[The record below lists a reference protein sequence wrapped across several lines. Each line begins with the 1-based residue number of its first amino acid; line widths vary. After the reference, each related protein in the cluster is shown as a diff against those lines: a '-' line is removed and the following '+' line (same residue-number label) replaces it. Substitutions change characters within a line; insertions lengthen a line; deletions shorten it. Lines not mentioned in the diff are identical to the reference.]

1 MIVGLRAGDPRRVG
15 PYQLL
20 GRLGCGGMGSVFLG
34 RPGAGSLAAVKVIR
48 ADLAGDPGFRARFDQ
63 EVAAAGRV
71 SGQFTAALADADTA
85 GPVPWLATSYV
96 PGPSLS
102 ELVRTHGALPLSSV
116 LVLGAGLA
124 GALAE
129 IHAADLVHRDLK
141 PSNVLVAADGPRVID
156 FGISRAAGATSLTL
170 AGMVMGSPG
179 FMSPEQAQ
187 GGPVGPASD
196 VFSLGTLLAFAA
208 TGHGP
213 FGAGSMAALLY
224 RVVYGQPSTDGLP
237 GWLRPLVERCL
248 AKDPG
253 ERPSPAELQAE
264 LGAARPAGDWLPA
277 PLAGT
282 LARFAAP
289 EAALAEAARAEAA
302 RAEAAQADAARA
314 RAAAARPGWDALAG
328 QPAPAADS
336 PAWLPRTGSQL
347 RPRLADRVPGRPRP
361 GRPRAGRPRAGRP
374 RAGRPRASGPRPA
387 GRAPADR
394 APAGQHA
401 AVGDGRPAAGPVLS
415 PAAIRL
421 SGMGGEVPETGME
434 LPVVGGEL
442 PVPGHQPAGHR

>member
-1 MIVGLRAGDPRRVG
+1 MAGSGGLGMIVGLRAGDPRQVG

-20 GRLGCGGMGSVFLG
+20 GRLGSGGMGSVFLG
-34 RPGAGSLAAVKVIR
+34 RPDTGSLAAVKVIR

-71 SGQFTAALADADTA
+71 SGQFTAALADADTT

-96 PGPSLS
+96 PGPSLA
-102 ELVRTHGALPLSSV
+102 ELVRMHGALPLSSV

-124 GALAE
+124 AALDA

-156 FGISRAAGATSLTL
+156 FGISRAAGAASLTL

-179 FMSPEQAQ
+179 FMSPEQAA

-208 TGHGP
+208 TGQGP

-237 GWLRPLVERCL
+237 GRLRPLVERCL

-253 ERPSPAELQAE
+253 ERPSPAELRAE
-264 LGAARPAGDWLPA
+264 LGAASPAADSLPA
-277 PLAGT
+277 PVAQT
-282 LARFAAP
+282 LSRFATP
-289 EAALAEAARAEAA
+289 EAALA
-302 RAEAAQADAARA
+302 
-314 RAAAARPGWDALAG
+314 G
-328 QPAPAADS
+328 QPVPAADS
-336 PAWLPRTGSQL
+336 RAADSPGKDSPVWLPLTGSL
-347 RPRLADRVPGRPRP
+347 LP
-361 GRPRAGRPRAGRP
+361 
-374 RAGRPRASGPRPA
+374 
-387 GRAPADR
+387 
-394 APAGQHA
+394 APAGA
-401 AVGDGRPAAGPVLS
+401 TRSERVRPATCRPATGRPDARPAAAGCAAAGRGQAVGRPSTS
-415 PAAIRL
+415 PG
-421 SGMGGEVPETGME
+421 S
-434 LPVVGGEL
+434 
-442 PVPGHQPAGHR
+442 